1 MDSILPDL
9 RRRTK
14 GDESNISA
22 LDKIVGVVV
31 IYFVCFSGTPRRGSF
46 RREKGPGRVPC
57 KGKKGLQD
65 RKEERKEGPPKKA
78 GERPQGNDSGFMG
91 QRLMSYELV
100 GRALEGMS
108 DAWLVVAFPGGKVL
122 SCNAAAERLFGV
134 KAGESTVGDF
144 LENVPPEGGRYIV
157 RGRGGEEVELV
168 VSPAEAA
175 GQSFAVMVGRVVE
188 KGEADADRLRYMAE
202 LAENIEAVLW
212 LRDMATGRYVYISP
226 QYERIW
232 GCPVRDLYE
241 RPSSWKE
248 NIHEEDRE
256 RVESALARQKSGDY
270 DVEYRIVR
278 PDGEVRWVRS
288 RAFLVRDADGEVR
301 RIAGIVMDITEEKE
315 LRQRVM
321 EALRFQEM
329 EEALALFAHDLNN
342 YLLFLEGRVKGL
354 SAPDGS
360 CPPEARDILRR
371 AKMLRRMFDRFRR
384 RSRGKGAGKEIVDVH
399 ELLESELSALKGV
412 KVESS
417 LEAEHHYLAADPSE
431 LVTVFSN
438 LLRNALEATEGQ
450 RERVVSVRTRNAE
463 IALDEAEIPFVKAGE
478 AIVVEVRDNGPGIPP
493 DIEADIF
500 RPRFSTKE
508 KGMDSVRG
516 MGLFS
521 VRKTVGEYG
530 GFVEM
535 KSAPGEGTTFLV
547 HLPVAEAVASPHP
560 AGEALPAVRGKRELV
575 LGKGKEE
582 AARLKLLL
590 SGSMLEADTAGSAA
604 EGLRKLA
611 EEKYDTVLASGQMGR
626 EALERIA
633 ARVEKERGARLLVAA
648 REEDLPEAVKRLV
661 KAGKA
666 GLLPPGG
673 GGRRTS

>member
-1 MDSILPDL
+1 M
-9 RRRTK
+9 R
-14 GDESNISA
+14 
-22 LDKIVGVVV
+22 
-31 IYFVCFSGTPRRGSF
+31 
-46 RREKGPGRVPC
+46 
-57 KGKKGLQD
+57 
-65 RKEERKEGPPKKA
+65 
-78 GERPQGNDSGFMG
+78 
-91 QRLMSYELV
+91 QRLMSYELLAH
-100 GRALEGMS
+100 ALEGMS
-108 DAWLVVAFPGGKVL
+108 DAFIVAALPGGRVL

-134 KAGESTVGDF
+134 KAGESTIGDF

-157 RGRGGEEVELV
+157 KGRGGEEVQLV
-168 VSPAEAA
+168 VSPVEAA
-175 GQSFAVMVGRVVE
+175 GQSLAVVVGRIAE
-188 KGEADADRLRYMAE
+188 RGEADAHRLRYISE
-202 LAENIEAVLW
+202 LAENIEAALW
-212 LRDMATGRYVYISP
+212 LRDMATGRYVYVSP

-232 GCPVRDLYE
+232 GRPLSELYE
-241 RPSSWKE
+241 DPQSWRKS
-248 NIHEEDRE
+248 IHEEDRE
-256 RVESALARQKSGDY
+256 RVESALARQQTGDY
-270 DVEYRIVR
+270 DVEYRIVK

-301 RIAGIVMDITEEKE
+301 RMAGIVMDITEEKE
-315 LRQRVM
+315 LWQRVM

-329 EEALALFAHDLNN
+329 EEALSLFAHDLNN

-354 SAPDGS
+354 CAPDGS
-360 CPPEARDILRR
+360 CPPEVRDILRR

-384 RSRGKGAGKEIVDVH
+384 RSRRKGAEKEIVDVH

-431 LVTVFSN
+431 LVTLFSN

-463 IALDEAEIPFVKAGE
+463 IALDEAEIPSVKAGE

-493 DIEADIF
+493 GIEADIF

-508 KGMDSVRG
+508 KRKDSVRG

-521 VRKTVGEYG
+521 VRKTVREYG
-530 GFVEM
+530 GFVEV
-535 KSAPGEGTTFLV
+535 KSRLGEGTTFFV

-560 AGEALPAVRGKRELV
+560 AGEALPALRAKRALV

-590 SGSMLEADTAGSAA
+590 SGSMLEADTAGSVA

-611 EEKYDTVLASGQMGR
+611 REKYDTVLASGQMGG

-633 ARVEKERGARLLVAA
+633 ARVEKQKGARLLVAA